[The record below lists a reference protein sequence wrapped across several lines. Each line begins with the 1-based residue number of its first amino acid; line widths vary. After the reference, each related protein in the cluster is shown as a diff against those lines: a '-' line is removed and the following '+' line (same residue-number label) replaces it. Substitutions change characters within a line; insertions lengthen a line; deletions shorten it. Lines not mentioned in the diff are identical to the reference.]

1 MMKSQ
6 NSNKLKTE
14 TDGNSVVSTE
24 SKYDLKEFKTLLG
37 VEMSDQEAL
46 DLLFYCPFEF
56 PKYQSYER

>member
-1 MMKSQ
+1 MKSQ
-6 NSNKLKTE
+6 NSNKLKTA
-14 TDGNSVVSTE
+14 TDGNSVVSAE
-24 SKYDLKEFKTLLG
+24 SKYDLKEVKTLLG

>member
-1 MMKSQ
+1 MIKTQ
-6 NSNKLKTE
+6 NSNKLKTVPE
-14 TDGNSVVSTE
+14 GNSVASAE

-37 VEMSDQEAL
+37 VEMTDQEAL